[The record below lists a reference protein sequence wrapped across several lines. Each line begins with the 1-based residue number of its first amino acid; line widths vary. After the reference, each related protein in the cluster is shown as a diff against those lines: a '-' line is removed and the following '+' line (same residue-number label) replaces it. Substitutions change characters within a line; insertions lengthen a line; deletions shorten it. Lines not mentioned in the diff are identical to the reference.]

1 MAVVSARGAIL
12 VDEAGRE
19 LVDLSGGWSAA
30 AVGYAHPRVIEAVD
44 AAVRTMPGVG
54 ILSGTHRPG
63 VELAERLLEMVP
75 TRGDGPRAVYV
86 GLAGSDANTAAIR
99 AIRAW
104 SDRPTILA
112 FESSYHGGMGPSQ
125 QVSGLFA
132 AEDVPTDSQVVLVSY
147 GDLGAVSAALAGRD
161 VAAVFVE
168 PILSDGGLIIPPA
181 EFLPGLRAL
190 CDDTGTLL
198 VADEVKVGMGRTG
211 RFLAHQCD
219 GIEADLVSLGKS
231 LGGGL
236 PLSALIGPR
245 AVLDS
250 DAGGTLLTTAGNPV
264 ACAAGL
270 AVLDIVQSE
279 RLAERAAALGV
290 DLAARLGAL
299 LARHELVAAVR
310 SRGLV
315 GGIELRTADGRPAR
329 GETAK
334 VVFRAAQLGAVL
346 YYVGSDSNVL
356 ELTPPL
362 VIEEEELARGLA
374 IVSRAIT
381 DVETGLVDDA
391 EVAAFAGW

>member
-1 MAVVSARGAIL
+1 M
-12 VDEAGRE
+12 
-19 LVDLSGGWSAA
+19 
-30 AVGYAHPRVIEAVD
+30 
-44 AAVRTMPGVG
+44 
-54 ILSGTHRPG
+54 
-63 VELAERLLEMVP
+63 
-75 TRGDGPRAVYV
+75 
-86 GLAGSDANTAAIR
+86 
-99 AIRAW
+99 
-104 SDRPTILA
+104 
-112 FESSYHGGMGPSQ
+112 
-125 QVSGLFA
+125 
-132 AEDVPTDSQVVLVSY
+132 
-147 GDLGAVSAALAGRD
+147 
-161 VAAVFVE
+161 
-168 PILSDGGLIIPPA
+168 
-181 EFLPGLRAL
+181 
-190 CDDTGTLL
+190 
-198 VADEVKVGMGRTG
+198 
-211 RFLAHQCD
+211 
-219 GIEADLVSLGKS
+219 
-231 LGGGL
+231 
-236 PLSALIGPR
+236 
-245 AVLDS
+245 
-250 DAGGTLLTTAGNPV
+250 
-264 ACAAGL
+264 
-270 AVLDIVQSE
+270 LDIVQSE